1 MRTASTI
8 TASGT
13 AGSYPRPRPGP
24 WTYTQAVDDFGL
36 LVFGG
41 LVALVLVFLAI
52 GKWYPGSGAEQVHWR
67 PTRSVELEAQLEVD
81 DLEQMLEA
89 QNERRRAS
97 GREEISEESMRADV
111 EQAERWRREQA
122 ERYRGAPP

>member
-1 MRTASTI
+1 M
-8 TASGT
+8 
-13 AGSYPRPRPGP
+13 
-24 WTYTQAVDDFGL
+24 DDFGL

-67 PTRSVELEAQLEVD
+67 PTRSVELEAQLEMD

-97 GREEISEESMRADV
+97 GREEITEEGMRADV
-111 EQAERWRREQA
+111 EAAERWRREQA
-122 ERYRGAPP
+122 ERYRGTPPPADDA